1 MTRTLLR
8 LGGYQPEASVHS
20 RALHHVA
27 ARVSERLGAAFA
39 PAVEVD
45 VTARG
50 QRAAELFAMVEDGR
64 LDGCYFASSY
74 LVARVPSLAVFDLPF
89 VATDR
94 ARDYAKLDGDF
105 GVRLAADVAA
115 RTPFRV
121 LGYWDNGFRHI
132 SNGVRPI
139 RRPEDCRG
147 LRIRTLDN
155 TLHQEIFAALGFTPV
170 FIDVKDLARAVAA
183 GVVDAQ
189 ENPLTNLVNFG
200 LHTTHR
206 HVSLTSHFFGIALF
220 LVNAAWFDAL
230 APELQVGL
238 RAIVAEATTR
248 QRALAAAED
257 KTCLDVLANAGVA
270 VVGAD
275 AIDWPAFRAAV
286 EPIVTR
292 EVARLAGGG

>member
-1 MTRTLLR
+1 MARTLLR

-27 ARVSERLGAAFA
+27 ASVSERLSAAFA
-39 PAVEVD
+39 PVVEVD
-45 VTARG
+45 VTAQG

-74 LVARVPSLAVFDLPF
+74 LASRVPSLAVFDLPF

-155 TLHQEIFAALGFTPV
+155 ALHQEIFAALGFTPV

-200 LHTTHR
+200 MHTSHR
-206 HVSLTSHFFGIALF
+206 HVSLTAHFFGVALF

-230 APELQVGL
+230 AGELQAGL
-238 RAIVAEATTR
+238 RAIVVEASRR
-248 QRALAAAED
+248 QRALAVAED
-257 KTCLDVLANAGVA
+257 KRCLDVLANAGVA

-286 EPIVTR
+286 EPVVTR
-292 EVARLAGGG
+292 EVARLAGG